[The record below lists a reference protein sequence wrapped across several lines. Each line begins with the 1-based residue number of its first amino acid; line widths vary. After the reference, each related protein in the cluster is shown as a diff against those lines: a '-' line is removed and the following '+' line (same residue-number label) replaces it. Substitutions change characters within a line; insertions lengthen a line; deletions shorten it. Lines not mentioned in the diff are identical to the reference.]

1 MKDIKK
7 IYVEGAVAPGG
18 HYTPGVVYNGMLFIS
33 GQLPISADGTHNHT
47 QSFETQT
54 RIALSNLLAVL
65 KAAGGDVADL
75 LKVTVYLV
83 GGEHWK
89 AFNQIYAEVMG
100 DNKPARAI
108 VPVPELHYG
117 YLVEIEATAAV

>member
-7 IYVEGAVAPGG
+7 IFVEGAAAPAG

-33 GQLPISADGTHNHT
+33 GQLPINADGTHSNT
-47 QSFETQT
+47 EPFEAQA
-54 RIALSNLLAVL
+54 RIALRNLLAVL
-65 KAAGGDVADL
+65 NAAGGNSADL

-83 GGEHWK
+83 GAEHWK
-89 AFNQIYAEVMG
+89 AFNQIYAEMMG

>member
-7 IYVEGAVAPGG
+7 IFVEGTTAPGG

-33 GQLPISADGTHNHT
+33 GQLPINADGTHSNT
-47 QSFETQT
+47 EPFEAQA
-54 RIALSNLLAVL
+54 RIALRNLLAVL
-65 KAAGGDVADL
+65 NAAGGNPADL

-89 AFNQIYAEVMG
+89 AFNQIYAEMMG

>member
-1 MKDIKK
+1 MKDIRK
-7 IYVEGAVAPGG
+7 IYVEGAAAPGG

-33 GQLPISADGTHNHT
+33 GQLPINADGTHTHT
-47 QSFETQT
+47 EPFETQA

-65 KAAGGDVADL
+65 KAAGGNPADL
-75 LKVTVYLV
+75 LKVTVYIV

-89 AFNQIYAEVMG
+89 AFNQVYMEMMG

>member
-7 IYVEGAVAPGG
+7 IYAEGAAAPGG
-18 HYTPGVVYNGMLFIS
+18 HYTPGVVYNGLLFIS
-33 GQLPISADGTHNHT
+33 GQLPVNVDGTHSNAEP
-47 QSFETQT
+47 FETQA
-54 RIALSNLLAVL
+54 RLAISNLLAVL
-65 KAAGGDVADL
+65 KAAGGTPADL
-75 LKVTVYLV
+75 LKVTVYIV

-89 AFNQIYAEVMG
+89 AFNQVYMEMMG

-108 VPVPELHYG
+108 VPVPGLHYG